1 MKLIDPKVKLNMKRY
16 VFQCSLATFAILVI
30 FLIFDVLE
38 YTTIVASLGATT
50 FIIFTMPKSYASRI
64 RPLIGG
70 YIVGT
75 LVGIFS
81 RLILEILI
89 MMNFIA
95 PHSRPF
101 VIFAALAVG
110 LATFLMTLVNA
121 EHPPAAGVAMALVFN
136 NWNHWTIVFVLTAV
150 IILAGIKIALKPVLK
165 NLY

>member
-1 MKLIDPKVKLNMKRY
+1 MKLIDPKVKMNMKRY
-16 VFQCSLATFAILVI
+16 VFQCSLATVAILMI

-75 LVGIFS
+75 LVGMLS

-89 MMNFIA
+89 MMNFIT

-150 IILAGIKIALKPVLK
+150 AILAGIKIALKPVLK